1 MIWKINETTIPHNRT
16 FFSTPT
22 WAAGSYGYEPSASK
36 LVNDAKKLIKKDKYE
51 RAIKKLEKANKGEFD
66 NAKSCY

>member
-1 MIWKINETTIPHNRT
+1 MKPLFLTIALL
-16 FFSTPT
+16 FLTPT

-51 RAIKKLEKANKGEFD
+51 RAIKNLEKANKGEFD